1 MKKVVLRKFTV
12 VVAVVT
18 MLTGCQEESLNRTGN
33 EPNAI
38 CNTCPEP
45 PEPKDPKPTPPVP
58 VCVSKP
64 DLIVTTAV
72 KGSSAS
78 PTLGYTVTIKNIGTA
93 TASLD
98 HFNNKFF
105 WQGWLS
111 TNGVTKNAAACGAY
125 FFKTIAPGQTETESI
140 GCMDINASGYS
151 YLIIETWA
159 LTPSLLNECN
169 TANNTKAIHLPL
181 L

>member
-1 MKKVVLRKFTV
+1 MKQVFRKLTV
-12 VVAVVT
+12 TVIVVT
-18 MLTGCQEESLNRTGN
+18 TLMAGCQEESLKPVGD
-33 EPNAI
+33 EPAAI

-45 PEPKDPKPTPPVP
+45 PEPADPKPVPPPP

-72 KGSSAS
+72 RGSSAS

-93 TASLD
+93 TANLD

-111 TNGVTKNAAACGAY
+111 TNGVAKNVAACGSY
-125 FFKTIAPGQTETESI
+125 FYQTIAPGQTATASI

-159 LTPSLLNECN
+159 LTPGLLNECN
-169 TANNTKAIHLPL
+169 TANNKKVISLPL

>member
-1 MKKVVLRKFTV
+1 MKKVVFRKLMVTV
-12 VVAVVT
+12 TFVT
-18 MLTGCQEESLNRTGN
+18 TLLVGCQEESLNRTGD
-33 EPNAI
+33 EPSAI
-38 CNTCPEP
+38 CTTCPEP
-45 PEPKDPKPTPPVP
+45 PNPKPVPPPPV
-58 VCVSKP
+58 CISKP

-72 KGSSAS
+72 RGSSAS
-78 PTLGYTVTIKNIGTA
+78 PTQGYTVTIKNIGTA

-111 TNGVTKNAAACGAY
+111 TNGVTKNVAACGAY

-169 TANNTKAIHLPL
+169 TANNVKAIRLPL